1 MKMHQNSK
9 WQCYFS
15 KKCHPIVYCRFLSCR
30 SHFSRL
36 HLIDGKFSN
45 VVTTHLNES
54 RSTYC
59 ILSSYR
65 ILIAFLLALR
75 LLMLRRHSAEY
86 RYTGNVF
93 DLAQ

>member
-1 MKMHQNSK
+1 MLLQ
-9 WQCYFS
+9 

-54 RSTYC
+54 RAVHTAAYC
-59 ILSSYR
+59 R
-65 ILIAFLLALR
+65 PTEILIAFLLALR
-75 LLMLRRHSAEY
+75 LLMLRSRHSAEY